1 MIRYSRDGKP
11 LVHYQIDPY
20 NHIVLG
26 QRATVIVYDHPRLG
40 NNNGLPVY
48 TTEVITVVGD
58 LFETKN
64 TIYSGIYDESDI
76 EKLS

>member
-1 MIRYSRDGKP
+1 MQRKRDGRS
-11 LVHYQIDPY
+11 LVHYQINPD

-40 NNNGLPVY
+40 NNNGVPVY
-48 TTEVITVVGD
+48 TTEVITVVGN

-64 TIYSGIYDESDI
+64 NIYSGVYDESDLA
-76 EKLS
+76 KPS

>member
-1 MIRYSRDGKP
+1 MQCNRNGRP
-11 LVHYQIDPY
+11 LVHYQISPD

-26 QRATVIVYDHPRLG
+26 QRATVVVYDHPRLG

-48 TTEVITVVGD
+48 TTEVITIVGD

-64 TIYSGIYDESDI
+64 SIYSGIHAESDI
-76 EKLS
+76 TKLL